1 MAITDDIVKKVTDPT
16 PLYALAGTAD
26 LASEKLKEVPALV
39 ERLRTEAPKRFEEVR
54 TTDAKA
60 VQDRVSKQAKEAQ
73 DKFYELL
80 GSLDTDLKK
89 IREQAQDIALQSVGR
104 AAEYAVKAG
113 DTYKELAERGHRAVQ
128 TWRGEV
134 AEEVEELAVAIEP
147 ETEPKA
153 KEEPKAAGTRS
164 EPGKAGETKSA
175 TGKTAAETKPA
186 STSSSAST
194 SASSSAST
202 SNSASN
208 STSAKK
214 TTPPAARKTT
224 TAKKTTPPSK

>member
-39 ERLRTEAPKRFEEVR
+39 ERIRSEAPKRFEEVR
-54 TTDAKA
+54 TTEAKA

-89 IREQAQDIALQSVGR
+89 IREQAQDLVLQGVGR
-104 AAEYAVKAG
+104 AAEYAVKTRE
-113 DTYKELAERGHRAVQ
+113 TYDELAERGQRAVQ

-134 AEEVEELAVAIEP
+134 AEEVEDLAVAIEP
-147 ETEPKA
+147 EPKVEPKGTEA
-153 KEEPKAAGTRS
+153 K
-164 EPGKAGETKSA
+164 A
-175 TGKTAAETKPA
+175 TETKPA
-186 STSSSAST
+186 AVKAQPVKTEPVKAEESKPAAAKAGTEAKP
-194 SASSSAST
+194 AA
-202 SNSASN
+202 
-208 STSAKK
+208 AKK
-214 TTPPAARKTT
+214 TAPTAPAARKTT
-224 TAKKTTPPSK
+224 PAKKTTPPSK

>member
-1 MAITDDIVKKVTDPT
+1 MAITDDIVKRVTDPT

-39 ERLRTEAPKRFEEVR
+39 ERIRTEAPKRFEEVR

-89 IREQAQDIALQSVGR
+89 IREQAQDLALRGVGQ

-113 DTYKELAERGHRAVQ
+113 DTYKELAERGQRAVQ

-134 AEEVEELAVAIEP
+134 ADEVEELAVAIEP
-147 ETEPKA
+147 EPEA
-153 KEEPKAAGTRS
+153 KEEPKAGAVKS
-164 EPGKAGETKSA
+164 EPAK
-175 TGKTAAETKPA
+175 AAETKPA
-186 STSSSAST
+186 AAKAGTESKPASAP
-194 SASSSAST
+194 A
-202 SNSASN
+202 
-208 STSAKK
+208 AKK
-214 TTPPAARKTT
+214 TAPAPAARKTT